1 MRVTAIPA
9 QVTTVED
16 RITGNLNLV
25 QLILLCTP
33 IFAAGLLFAIVPPVM
48 HLSSYKMP
56 LIVLLVLLC
65 GTLAIRFKGKLVL
78 FWIAILLR
86 YWLRP
91 RYYVFNKHSTH
102 GRKKYNGVPE
112 IVDEEISEVPVRTNK
127 KSILSFQDITKVQ
140 ELIENPAAN
149 LAFESR
155 KGGLYVR
162 ITEIKQEV

>member
-33 IFAAGLLFAIVPPVM
+33 VFAAGLLFAIVPPVM
-48 HLSSYKMP
+48 HLSSYKLP
-56 LIVLLVLLC
+56 LIIILVLLC
-65 GTLAIRFKGKLVL
+65 GSLAIRIKGKLVL

-91 RYYVFNKHSTH
+91 RYYVFNKHSAH
-102 GRKKYNGVPE
+102 GREQYHTSFE
-112 IVDEEISEVPVRTNK
+112 IVDEAISEVPVHTDK

-140 ELIENPAAN
+140 ELIANPAAN